1 MTEDLLLNREV
12 QLDDILNGIAKSIQL
27 DNSRRERMESAYKSV
42 NRWLDEDEGFFKE
55 HSSEVYI
62 QGSVKIGTAIKP
74 FNGDEFDLDSVLQ
87 VEISSSSITPEKLY
101 NELKRRLNEH
111 DTYRQ
116 KIELKNRCIRLN
128 YAGDFHMDILPSCSP
143 NRHNEEINIPDR
155 EKSIFLIS
163 NPKGYANWFL
173 TKSQS
178 YEYILLEKAY
188 AHEDIPEEE
197 PVEFKDP
204 LKRSVQLVKWF
215 RNEYF
220 KDNLNQRP
228 SSIVLTTLYAKYYN
242 GETSIFNTLKSATH
256 KILNEIE
263 AFRPGKIQVTNPV
276 NQEENF
282 GDKWEEDENLYKH
295 FVDFIKNFHETLI
308 SLENSGNRIN
318 EGEILKKA
326 FGDTPVIEAYNSQSE
341 FINQKRKNRS
351 LNLDKKTGSIAAA
364 VSSSTTPMKKNSFYG
379 SE

>member
-27 DNSRRERMESAYKSV
+27 DNSRRERMESAYNSV

-55 HSSEVYI
+55 HSSEVFI

-74 FNGDEFDLDSVLQ
+74 FNGDEFDLDTVLQ

-101 NELKRRLNEH
+101 NELKRRLNEN

-116 KIELKNRCIRLN
+116 KIELKNRCIRLD

-143 NRHNEEINIPDR
+143 NRENEEINIPDR

-173 TKSQS
+173 KKSQS

-188 AHEDIPEEE
+188 AHEDLPEEE

-220 KDNLNQRP
+220 KDNLDQRP
-228 SSIVLTTLYAKYYN
+228 SSIILTTLYAKYYD
-242 GETSIFNTLKSATH
+242 GETSIFNSLKYATN
-256 KILNEIE
+256 KILNEIQ
-263 AFRPGKIQVTNPV
+263 AFNPGKIRVTNPV
-276 NQEENF
+276 NQNENF
-282 GDKWEEDENLYKH
+282 GDKWEKDDNLYKH
-295 FVDFIKNFHETLI
+295 FVDFVKDFHETLI
-308 SLENSGNRIN
+308 KLENSDSRVDEGN
-318 EGEILKKA
+318 ILKKA
-326 FGDTPVIEAYNSQSE
+326 FGDTPVVEAYNSQSE
-341 FINQKRKNRS
+341 LVNKKRKNRS
-351 LNLDKKTGSIAAA
+351 LHVDKQTGSIAAVA
-364 VSSSTTPMKKNSFYG
+364 SSSTTSMKNNSFYG
-379 SE
+379 EE